1 VKCSTWPWLLA
12 VVIGVVTLAV
22 APDCATRMTSTPDG
36 PGNKIAPV
44 STPSAGPNPS
54 GRLAGKVVLITGA
67 ARGQGEAA
75 ARLCVQEGASVVL
88 GDVLADLGA
97 AVAADLGA
105 RARFTELDVTSEGD
119 WRRAVNV
126 AEAEF
131 SGLHGLLNN
140 AGIFR
145 PETLQETSAELWAE
159 VVAVNQMG
167 PYLGMRAAVPAMKRA
182 GGGSIV
188 NVSSILARL
197 GSEAGAGFAY
207 CGTKGALLAM
217 SKAAAMELA
226 RDHIRVNSLH
236 PGVIDTPMN
245 DAAPGNASA
254 QARAQMEAQSPM
266 NRYGRPE
273 EVAAAVVFL
282 LSDEASF
289 VTGSE
294 LTVDGGFTAH

>member
-1 VKCSTWPWLLA
+1 MA
-12 VVIGVVTLAV
+12 
-22 APDCATRMTSTPDG
+22 
-36 PGNKIAPV
+36 
-44 STPSAGPNPS
+44 
-54 GRLAGKVVLITGA
+54 GRLAGKVILISGA

-75 ARLCVQEGASVVL
+75 ARLCAAEGARVVL
-88 GDVLADLGA
+88 GDVLIEAGA
-97 AVAADLGA
+97 AVAAEIGDD
-105 RARFTELDVTSEGD
+105 ARFVELDVTSPEG
-119 WRRAVNV
+119 WESAVRI
-126 AEAEF
+126 AEEEF
-131 SGLHGLLNN
+131 GGLHGLLNN

-145 PETLQETSAELWAE
+145 PQPLAQTTPELWAE

-167 PYLGMRAAVPAMKRA
+167 PYLGMRAAVPAIARS

-226 RDHIRVNSLH
+226 KDNIRVNSLH

-254 QARAQMEAQSPM
+254 AARAAMEAQSPM
-266 NRYGRPE
+266 NRYGRAE
-273 EVAAAVVFL
+273 EIAYSVVYL

>member
-1 VKCSTWPWLLA
+1 M
-12 VVIGVVTLAV
+12 
-22 APDCATRMTSTPDG
+22 APG
-36 PGNKIAPV
+36 
-44 STPSAGPNPS
+44 
-54 GRLAGKVVLITGA
+54 GRLAGKVILISGA

-75 ARLCVQEGASVVL
+75 ARLCAQEGAALVL
-88 GDVLADLGA
+88 GDILTEAGEAVAREIGQQARFIPLDVTDASDWDA
-97 AVAADLGA
+97 AVALAQ
-105 RARFTELDVTSEGD
+105 SEFG
-119 WRRAVNV
+119 
-126 AEAEF
+126 
-131 SGLHGLLNN
+131 GLHGLLNN

-145 PETLQETSAELWAE
+145 PEPLAETSPELWAQ

-167 PYLGMRAAVPAMKRA
+167 PYLGMRAAVPAIA
-182 GGGSIV
+182 ASGGGSIV

-226 RDHIRVNSLH
+226 KDNIRVNSLH

-254 QARAQMEAQSPM
+254 AARAQMEAQSPM
-266 NRYGRPE
+266 NRYGRAD
-273 EVAAAVVFL
+273 EVAYAVVYL
-282 LSDEASF
+282 LSDESSF

>member
-1 VKCSTWPWLLA
+1 MP
-12 VVIGVVTLAV
+12 
-22 APDCATRMTSTPDG
+22 
-36 PGNKIAPV
+36 
-44 STPSAGPNPS
+44 

-75 ARLCVQEGASVVL
+75 ARLCAREGARVVL
-88 GDVLADLGA
+88 GDVLSELGA
-97 AVAADLGA
+97 SVAQDIGA
-105 RARFTELDVTSEGD
+105 SARFTKLDVTSEED
-119 WRRAVNV
+119 WQRAVEL

-131 SGLHGLLNN
+131 GGLHGLLNN
-140 AGIFR
+140 AGIFS
-145 PETLQETSAELWAE
+145 PEPLAQTSSELWAR
-159 VVAVNQMG
+159 VVAINQTG
-167 PYLGMRAAVPAMKRA
+167 PYLGMRAAVPAIARS

-226 RDHIRVNSLH
+226 KDNIRVNSLH

-254 QARAQMEAQSPM
+254 QARRRMEAQSPM

-273 EVAAAVVFL
+273 EIAHAVVFL

>member
-1 VKCSTWPWLLA
+1 MLSEL
-12 VVIGVVTLAV
+12 
-22 APDCATRMTSTPDG
+22 
-36 PGNKIAPV
+36 
-44 STPSAGPNPS
+44 
-54 GRLAGKVVLITGA
+54 
-67 ARGQGEAA
+67 
-75 ARLCVQEGASVVL
+75 GASVAQ
-88 GDVLADLGA
+88 DIGA
-97 AVAADLGA
+97 S
-105 RARFTELDVTSEGD
+105 ARFTKLDVTSEED
-119 WRRAVNV
+119 WQRAVEL
-126 AEAEF
+126 AEAVF
-131 SGLHGLLNN
+131 GGLHGLLNN
-140 AGIFR
+140 AGIFS
-145 PETLQETSAELWAE
+145 PEPLAQTSSELWAR
-159 VVAVNQMG
+159 VVAINQTG
-167 PYLGMRAAVPAMKRA
+167 PYLGMRAAVPAIARS

-226 RDHIRVNSLH
+226 KDNIRVNSLH

-254 QARAQMEAQSPM
+254 QARRRMEAQSPM
-266 NRYGRPE
+266 NRYGRAE
-273 EVAAAVVFL
+273 EVAYAVVFL

>member
-1 VKCSTWPWLLA
+1 VP
-12 VVIGVVTLAV
+12 
-22 APDCATRMTSTPDG
+22 
-36 PGNKIAPV
+36 
-44 STPSAGPNPS
+44 

-75 ARLCVQEGASVVL
+75 ARLCAREGASVVL
-88 GDVLADLGA
+88 GDVLTDLGA
-97 AVAADLGA
+97 AVARDIGA
-105 RARFTELDVTSEGD
+105 QARFVKLDVTSHED
-119 WRRAVNV
+119 WQHAVAL

-131 SGLHGLLNN
+131 GGLHGLLNN
-140 AGIFR
+140 AGIFS
-145 PETLQETSAELWAE
+145 PEPLAQTTAELWAR
-159 VVAVNQMG
+159 VVAVNQTG
-167 PYLGMRAAVPAMKRA
+167 PYLGMRAAVPAIRRS

-226 RDHIRVNSLH
+226 TDNIRVNSLH

-254 QARAQMEAQSPM
+254 AARARMEAQSPM
-266 NRYGRPE
+266 KRYGRPE
-273 EVAAAVVFL
+273 EVAHAVVFL

-294 LTVDGGFTAH
+294 MTVDGGFTAH

>member
-1 VKCSTWPWLLA
+1 MA
-12 VVIGVVTLAV
+12 
-22 APDCATRMTSTPDG
+22 
-36 PGNKIAPV
+36 
-44 STPSAGPNPS
+44 
-54 GRLAGKVVLITGA
+54 GRLAGKVILISGA

-75 ARLCVQEGASVVL
+75 ARLCAAEGARVVL
-88 GDVLADLGA
+88 GDVLIEAGA
-97 AVAADLGA
+97 AVAAEIGDD
-105 RARFTELDVTSEGD
+105 ARFVELDVTSREG
-119 WRRAVNV
+119 WESAVRI
-126 AEAEF
+126 AEEEF
-131 SGLHGLLNN
+131 GGLHGLLNN

-145 PETLQETSAELWAE
+145 PQPLAQTTPELWAE

-167 PYLGMRAAVPAMKRA
+167 PYLGMRAAIPAIARS

-226 RDHIRVNSLH
+226 KDNIRVNSLH

-245 DAAPGNASA
+245 DVAPGNASA
-254 QARAQMEAQSPM
+254 AARAVMEAQSPM
-266 NRYGRPE
+266 NRYGRAE
-273 EVAAAVVFL
+273 EIAYAVVYL

>member
-1 VKCSTWPWLLA
+1 
-12 VVIGVVTLAV
+12 
-22 APDCATRMTSTPDG
+22 M
-36 PGNKIAPV
+36 
-44 STPSAGPNPS
+44 S
-54 GRLAGKVVLITGA
+54 GRLDGKVVLVTGA

-75 ARLCVQEGASVVL
+75 ARLCVGEGASVVL
-88 GDVLADLGA
+88 GDVLEDLGRG
-97 AVAADLGA
+97 VAADLGE
-105 RARFTELDVTSEGD
+105 RARFLRLDVTREED
-119 WRRAVNV
+119 WTAAVET
-126 AEAEF
+126 AEREF
-131 SGLHGLLNN
+131 GALHCLLNN

-145 PETLQETSAELWAE
+145 PEALQETSPELWSQ
-159 VVAVNQMG
+159 VVAINQMG
-167 PYLGMRAAVPAMKRA
+167 PYLGMRAAVPAMQRA

-188 NVSSILARL
+188 NVSSILATL

-226 RDHIRVNSLH
+226 TDGIRVNSIH

-245 DAAPGNASA
+245 DVAPGNASA
-254 QARAQMEAQSPM
+254 EARRAMEAQSPM

-289 VTGSE
+289 VTGSAMY
-294 LTVDGGFTAH
+294 VDGGFTAH

>member
-1 VKCSTWPWLLA
+1 
-12 VVIGVVTLAV
+12 
-22 APDCATRMTSTPDG
+22 M
-36 PGNKIAPV
+36 
-44 STPSAGPNPS
+44 S

-75 ARLCVQEGASVVL
+75 ARLCAHEGASVVL
-88 GDVLADLGA
+88 GDVLRDLGA
-97 AVAADLGA
+97 AVADDIGS
-105 RARFTELDVTSEGD
+105 RACFTKLDVTSAED
-119 WRRAVNV
+119 WQRAVEL
-126 AEAEF
+126 AEAQF
-131 SGLHGLLNN
+131 GGLHGLLNN
-140 AGIFR
+140 AGIFS
-145 PETLQETSAELWAE
+145 PEPLAQTTAELWAR
-159 VVAVNQMG
+159 VVAVNQTG
-167 PYLGMRAAVPAMKRA
+167 PYLGMRAAVPAIRRS

-226 RDHIRVNSLH
+226 KDNIRVNSLH

-254 QARAQMEAQSPM
+254 QARRRMEAQSPM

-273 EVAAAVVFL
+273 EVAHAVVFL

-294 LTVDGGFTAH
+294 MTVDGGFTAH

>member
-1 VKCSTWPWLLA
+1 MP
-12 VVIGVVTLAV
+12 
-22 APDCATRMTSTPDG
+22 
-36 PGNKIAPV
+36 
-44 STPSAGPNPS
+44 
-54 GRLAGKVVLITGA
+54 GRLAGKVVLISGA

-75 ARLCVQEGASVVL
+75 ARLCAREGACVVL
-88 GDVLADLGA
+88 GDVLSDLGA
-97 AVAADLGA
+97 AVASDIGTG
-105 RARFTELDVTSEGD
+105 ARFTKLDVTVADD
-119 WRRAVNV
+119 WEHAV
-126 AEAEF
+126 ALAQAEF
-131 SGLHGLLNN
+131 GGLHGLLNN
-140 AGIFR
+140 AGIFS
-145 PETLQETSAELWAE
+145 PEALQETSSELWE
-159 VVAVNQMG
+159 RVVAVNQTG
-167 PYLGMRAAVPAMKRA
+167 AYLGMRAAVPAIKRS

-226 RDHIRVNSLH
+226 KDNIRVNSLH

-245 DAAPGNASA
+245 DVAPGNASA
-254 QARAQMEAQSPM
+254 QARRLMQAQSPM

-273 EVAAAVVFL
+273 EIAHAVVFL